1 MKNILVTGGCG
12 FIGSNFIRYWFDRH
26 PDWRILNL
34 DLLTYA
40 GSPDNI
46 PGRILG
52 DRDRYEFWYGNIGNP
67 DLVSALVAR
76 ADLVVHFAAE
86 SHVARSLYDNRVF
99 FETDVLGTHAVA
111 NAVVK
116 HKETIELFVHISTS
130 EVYGTA
136 LTEPMTEEHPLR
148 PMSPYAAAKAGADR
162 LVYSYIQTY
171 HIPAT
176 IIRPFNQYGPNQ
188 HLEKAVP
195 RFITAA
201 LRGRPLELHGGGSA
215 YRDWM
220 FVEDLCRRLEQ
231 VIYRRDRVRGEIINI
246 GSGEAVTVRE
256 IARTILRLLNMSD
269 HRCIEIEDRPGQVA
283 KHISSTEKADTLLG
297 QCGTTTLEEGLKQ
310 TIEWYRTHADWW
322 AVREW
327 MAYANASSKW

>member
-1 MKNILVTGGCG
+1 MKTILVTGGCG

-46 PGRILG
+46 PDRILG

-67 DLVSALVAR
+67 DLTSALVSR
-76 ADLVVHFAAE
+76 SQLVVHFAAE

-116 HKETIELFVHISTS
+116 HKDTVELFVHISTS

-136 LTEPMTEEHPLR
+136 VTEPMTEEHPLN

-171 HIPAT
+171 GIPAT

-195 RFITAA
+195 RFVTCA
-201 LRGRPLELHGGGSA
+201 LRGRPLELHGGGAAS
-215 YRDWM
+215 RDWM
-220 FVEDLCRRLEQ
+220 FVEDLCRRIEQ
-231 VIYRRDRVRGEIINI
+231 VIYRRDREVGEIINI
-246 GSGEAVTVRE
+246 GSGEAVSVRDV
-256 IARTILRLLNMSD
+256 ARTILRLLNMSE
-269 HRCIEIEDRPGQVA
+269 HRCVDIEDRPGQVA
-283 KHISSTEKADTLLG
+283 KHISSREKANRLLG
-297 QCGTTTLEEGLKQ
+297 QCEMTPLEQGLKR
-310 TIEWYRTHADWW
+310 TVEWYRANPEWW
-322 AVREW
+322 ARR
-327 MAYANASSKW
+327 